1 MIICNRG
8 IWDSSSEN
16 CLIRP
21 SNESR
26 SSTRIWPVSWL
37 MIHATEHKSAAPL
50 TLTDAASLWHL
61 QNSEMHAFL
70 YLKDVTGSILFWV
83 IFMMPGAL
91 STRQGS
97 RSGQICGVCSGEH
110 TECGT
115 SRYSGIMQYARVPD
129 HLLTLL
135 WKSLTSRRPIFEP
148 LFKNPQLGLLGGPV
162 AKTLCSQCRGPGF
175 NPWSGN

>member
-1 MIICNRG
+1 M
-8 IWDSSSEN
+8 
-16 CLIRP
+16 LIP
-21 SNESR
+21 PHNAGH
-26 SSTRIWPVSWL
+26 T
-37 MIHATEHKSAAPL
+37 
-50 TLTDAASLWHL
+50 ASLL
-61 QNSEMHAFL
+61 PQEQMPASQG
-70 YLKDVTGSILFWV
+70 VSPPG
-83 IFMMPGAL
+83 FMMPGAL

-162 AKTLCSQCRGPGF
+162 AKTRGSLCRGPGF